1 MRVHLCAPFDEVFT
15 FFADAHNLERITP
28 PFLRFS
34 VRSMTT
40 PAIQQGTEIT
50 FRLRLQGLPIS
61 WTSRVAEWETPYG
74 FTDVQIHS
82 PFRLWRHRHEFIAA
96 QQGTRIR
103 DTVHYRVACAWLQR
117 VLWLSC
123 VDRDVEQIF
132 RYRQQI
138 IATLSGGKKPH
149 PSTHSC

>member
-61 WTSRVAEWETPYG
+61 WTSRVCGVGDTLWIHRR
-74 FTDVQIHS
+74 TDPQS
-82 PFRLWRHRHEFIAA
+82 FPS
-96 QQGTRIR
+96 
-103 DTVHYRVACAWLQR
+103 VA
-117 VLWLSC
+117 
-123 VDRDVEQIF
+123 
-132 RYRQQI
+132 
-138 IATLSGGKKPH
+138 T
-149 PSTHSC
+149 ST